1 MKYAFTTLACPSW
14 SIEQVVEA
22 ATTLGYDGVELRLLD
37 GAVIDPGAD
46 RAKVEQAVA
55 RCRAAGVEVCA
66 LDSSCTFNHAN
77 PGARQREVSD
87 LLRWIDLAEDLRVPL
102 VRVFGGHARPLWPTG
117 PLPDPGVTDVTPGSG
132 SRAPRGMGLA
142 PEPPEVVN
150 DWVIEAL
157 SRAAPTA
164 EQAGVTVVL
173 ETHDAFSSARRV
185 AAVLD
190 RVDSPR
196 VAALWDS
203 HHPYRTGETAQDV
216 IDALGPRIAH
226 VHVKDARRTTPD
238 GSDWQLV
245 LLGEGEV
252 PVREQLQALD
262 RQGYSGYV
270 SVEWEKKWHPAI
282 AEPEIAL
289 PQHIRWLRS
298 GADARA

>member
-1 MKYAFTTLACPSW
+1 MKYAFSTLACPAW

-66 LDSSCTFNHAN
+66 LDSSCTFNHAD
-77 PGARQREVSD
+77 PGARQREVAD
-87 LLRWIDLAEDLRVPL
+87 LLRWIELAEDLQVAL
-102 VRVFGGHARPLWPTG
+102 VRVFGGHARP
-117 PLPDPGVTDVTPGSG
+117 
-132 SRAPRGMGLA
+132 GLA

-150 DWVIEAL
+150 EWVAEVLA
-157 SRAAPTA
+157 RAAPTA
-164 EQAGVTVVL
+164 EQAGVTIVL

-203 HHPYRTGETAQDV
+203 HHPYRVGETPQDV
-216 IDALGPRIAH
+216 IEALGPRIAH

-252 PVREQLQALD
+252 PVREQLAALE
-262 RQGYSGYV
+262 RHGYSGYV
-270 SVEWEKKWHPAI
+270 SVEWEKKWHPEI

-298 GADARA
+298 VAEGGEGIDPS